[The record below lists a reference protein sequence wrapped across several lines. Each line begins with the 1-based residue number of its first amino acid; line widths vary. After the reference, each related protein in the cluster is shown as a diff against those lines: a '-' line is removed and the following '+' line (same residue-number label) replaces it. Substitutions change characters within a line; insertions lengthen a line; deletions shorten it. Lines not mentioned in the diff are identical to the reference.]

1 MELELE
7 TGVRFCRKFTDK
19 QLQVSLD
26 MFIVCKAQ
34 QCFFWG
40 VRIAIPAVRAWLI
53 IIWRHETHAQD
64 MRLGSSALNTA
75 MDPGIDKWLLS
86 VSKSRSCIW
95 LFPCETLGDLR
106 TFYVSALPITQ
117 GGEEAEYAA
126 SMWTSCM
133 SSMMFI
139 TYVHMPN
146 LWIIQA
152 TAHISNYSMRFARN
166 LRTHKPW
173 LVRLLSL
180 TSCVGCLGSY
190 RNSCTHPSVVRFHIC
205 HPPVMQC
212 CTSVAIV
219 VWYFDAL
226 HECDGTVQ
234 LQCLCAHLSCVCYLS
249 ACLCVCLYRV
259 CLQSRQPGRFH
270 IHWY

>member
-1 MELELE
+1 MDFLH
-7 TGVRFCRKFTDK
+7 VVHD
-19 QLQVSLD
+19 VYH
-26 MFIVCKAQ
+26 I
-34 QCFFWG
+34 
-40 VRIAIPAVRAWLI
+40 RICQ
-53 IIWRHETHAQD
+53 TF
-64 MRLGSSALNTA
+64 GSSK
-75 MDPGIDKWLLS
+75 PK
-86 VSKSRSCIW
+86 
-95 LFPCETLGDLR
+95 
-106 TFYVSALPITQ
+106 Q
-117 GGEEAEYAA
+117 QH
-126 SMWTSCM
+126 TSQ
-133 SSMMFI
+133 I
-139 TYVHMPN
+139 
-146 LWIIQA
+146 
-152 TAHISNYSMRFARN
+152 YSMKFAGN
-166 LRTHKPW
+166 LRTHN
-173 LVRLLSL
+173 LRLLSL
-180 TSCVGCLGSY
+180 TSCVGCLGSC

>member
-1 MELELE
+1 MTTIPLWDSWGSENLLRICL
-7 TGVRFCRKFTDK
+7 THYAGWRR
-19 QLQVSLD
+19 SW
-26 MFIVCKAQ
+26 VCGQ
-34 QCFFWG
+34 YVDFLH
-40 VRIAIPAVRAWLI
+40 VVHDVYHIRICQ
-53 IIWRHETHAQD
+53 TF
-64 MRLGSSALNTA
+64 GSS
-75 MDPGIDKWLLS
+75 K
-86 VSKSRSCIW
+86 
-95 LFPCETLGDLR
+95 
-106 TFYVSALPITQ
+106 Q
-117 GGEEAEYAA
+117 QH
-126 SMWTSCM
+126 TSQ
-133 SSMMFI
+133 I
-139 TYVHMPN
+139 
-146 LWIIQA
+146 
-152 TAHISNYSMRFARN
+152 YSMKFAGN

-180 TSCVGCLGSY
+180 TSCVGCLGSC
-190 RNSCTHPSVVRFHIC
+190 RNSCPHPSVVRFHIC

-234 LQCLCAHLSCVCYLS
+234 LQCLCAHLSCVCHLS